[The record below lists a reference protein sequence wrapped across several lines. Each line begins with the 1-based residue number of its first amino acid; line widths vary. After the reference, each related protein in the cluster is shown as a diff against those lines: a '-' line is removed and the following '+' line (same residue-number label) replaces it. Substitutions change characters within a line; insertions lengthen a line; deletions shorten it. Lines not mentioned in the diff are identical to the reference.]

1 MSQLLQNLI
10 GEIRSLQ
17 ARATALEERLRTVY
31 DRCESAAATIPDCV
45 ALGERG
51 GCVITPWH
59 ALGAY
64 HHRHEKGDIIR
75 YRWGE
80 REVDRVQKAGDNT
93 VDIAVYTFDQ
103 AVPDFVEPARYLPWD
118 WARHLPTDALGERL
132 RRRLRALGTKAGGSV
147 HESAV
152 YQLGAD
158 FSAEARYVV
167 GGDSGQPVWLPLP
180 QPVLIGCWLLAGKGP
195 SVAYHQEAIRR
206 CTVLDEHPAAM
217 LEAVW

>member
-1 MSQLLQNLI
+1 MSELLHRVL

-17 ARATALEERLRTVY
+17 ARTTALEERLRTVY

-45 ALGERG
+45 ALGEYG

-59 ALGAY
+59 ALGAW
-64 HHRHEKGDIIR
+64 HHRHQVGATIR

-80 REVDRVQKAGDNT
+80 RKVARLQKAGDNQC
-93 VDIAVYTFDQ
+93 DIAIYTFDQ
-103 AVPDFVEPARYLPWD
+103 EVPESVEPARYLPWD
-118 WARHLPTDALGERL
+118 WSRHLPTDALGERL
-132 RRRLRALGTKAGGSV
+132 RRPLRALGTKAGGSV

-152 YQLGAD
+152 FSLGAD
-158 FSAEARYVV
+158 FGARASHVV

-195 SVAYHQEAIRR
+195 SVAHYQEDIRR

-217 LEAVW
+217 LEAEW

>member
-1 MSQLLQNLI
+1 MSELLHRVL

-17 ARATALEERLRTVY
+17 ARTTALEERLRTVY
-31 DRCESAAATIPDCV
+31 DRCEQAAATIPDCV
-45 ALGERG
+45 ALGEYG

-59 ALGAY
+59 ALGAW
-64 HHRHEKGDIIR
+64 HHQHQVGATIR

-80 REVDRVQKAGDNT
+80 RRVARLQKAGDNT
-93 VDIAVYTFDQ
+93 VDIAIYTFDQ
-103 AVPDFVEPARYLPWD
+103 AVPDSVEPARYLPWD
-118 WARHLPTDALGERL
+118 WARHLPTDARGERL
-132 RRRLRALGTKAGGSV
+132 RRPLRALGTKAGGSL

-158 FSAEARYVV
+158 YAADARYVV

-180 QPVLIGCWLLAGKGP
+180 QPVLIGCWLRAGIGP
-195 SVAYHQEAIRR
+195 SVAWHQEAIRR

-217 LEAVW
+217 LEAEW

>member
-1 MSQLLQNLI
+1 MSIIQTLI

-45 ALGERG
+45 ALGECG

-59 ALGAY
+59 ALGAW
-64 HHRHEKGDIIR
+64 HHQHQVGATIR

-80 REVDRVQKAGDNT
+80 RRVARLQKAGDNT

-103 AVPDFVEPARYLPWD
+103 EVPSFVEPARYLPWD
-118 WARHLPTDALGERL
+118 WSRHLPTDALGERL
-132 RRRLRALGTKAGGSV
+132 RRPLRALGTKAGGSV

-158 FSAEARYVV
+158 YAAEARYVV
-167 GGDSGQPVWLPLP
+167 GGDSGQPVWLPLC
-180 QPVLIGCWLLAGKGP
+180 QPVLIGCWLFAGKGP

-206 CTVLDEHPAAM
+206 CTVLDEHPGAM
-217 LEAVW
+217 LEAEW